1 MRRMHLALVCV
12 LAALPAQAGLAAQI
26 TIGLA
31 AAPTSADPH
40 FHVLAANNMLS
51 GHVFSSL
58 LRADNNLRLQPDLA
72 ESWALEGG
80 NTWRMQLRSGVTFHD
95 GSPFT
100 ARDVVYSLCRVL
112 HPSGPTGSFQTAS
125 RALAGIEIEGDLV
138 VKLRMRVP
146 DPAFLSNLAA
156 VRIISSRSAGAGG
169 VAFNLETRCG
179 DIPAPAATDF
189 DGGKMAN
196 GTGPYRLTHYSSGEQ
211 LTLEPNAA
219 YFGDKPKWDRVVMRA
234 VPNAGSRLANL
245 LSGEFDLI
253 ENPSAQDLD
262 TIKRRGG
269 LAYVVVP
276 SIRVIYLQPDMERD
290 PSPLAR
296 DKSGHNPLRD
306 PRVREAISL
315 SIDRKTLTSRLMD
328 GMAVPADRYAPPGLF
343 GALTEAPARPYD
355 PARARK
361 LLAEAGAEAMILT
374 LSATRDRYVAD
385 ASVAQALGQYL
396 SRVGI
401 QTTVEA
407 MPQVNFFPN
416 RARREFSLA
425 MGGWGYSS
433 EGAAYLQRSWLA
445 TPNPAMGLGGSN
457 YGGYRNDVFNTLL
470 SKALVEMDDG
480 VRADLLQRA
489 ELQAL
494 SDNALIPLYWET
506 SLWAFKDKYSY
517 AGRADQITNADELTL
532 KVP

>member
-1 MRRMHLALVCV
+1 MISMRWAF
-12 LAALPAQAGLAAQI
+12 AALLSLPAKAVFAAQI

-40 FHVLAANNMLS
+40 FHALAPNNML
-51 GHVFSSL
+51 GAHVFSSL
-58 LRADNNLRLQPDLA
+58 LQADNKLRLQPDLA
-72 ESWALEGG
+72 QSWTLEGDR
-80 NTWRMQLRSGVTFHD
+80 TWRMQLRPGVKFHD
-95 GSPFT
+95 GTKFT

-112 HPSGPTGSFQTAS
+112 HPSGPTASFQTAS
-125 RALAGIEIEGDLV
+125 RTLESIEIESDLV
-138 VKLRMRVP
+138 VKLRMIRP
-146 DPAFLSNLAA
+146 DPAFLSNLAG
-156 VRIISSRSAGAGG
+156 VRIISANSAGAGDIT
-169 VAFNLETRCG
+169 FNLETRCG

-196 GTGPYRLTHYSSGEQ
+196 GTGPYRLTRYSSGEQ
-211 LTLEPNAA
+211 LTLEPNKD
-219 YFGDKPKWDRVVMRA
+219 YFGDKPRWDRVVMRA

-253 ENPSAQDLD
+253 ENPSAQDID
-262 TIKRRGG
+262 TIKKHGG
-269 LAYVVVP
+269 LAYVAVP
-276 SIRVIYLQPDMERD
+276 SIRVIYLQPDVERD

-343 GALTEAPARPYD
+343 GALTDAPPRPYD

-361 LLAEAGAEAMILT
+361 LLAEAGAEGMSLT

-385 ASVAQALGQYL
+385 AAVAQALGQYL
-396 SRVGI
+396 TRVGI

-416 RARREFSLA
+416 RAHRDFSLA

-433 EGAAYLQRSWLA
+433 EGAAYLHRSWLA
-445 TPNPAMGLGGSN
+445 TPNPAAGLGGSN
-457 YGGYRNDVFNTLL
+457 YGGYRNDVFNTTLL
-470 SKALVEMDDG
+470 KALGEMDDG
-480 VRADLLQRA
+480 KRTLLVQQA
-489 ELQAL
+489 ERQAL
-494 SDNALIPLYWET
+494 TDNALIPLYWET

-532 KVP
+532 KAP